1 MTENFMSIKRIY
13 LDNAA
18 TTPVDPAVLKEMMP
32 YFSKKFGNPF
42 SVHSFGQEAKVA
54 IDNARDQV
62 AKFLGSSAE
71 EVFFTSGATESN
83 NWTVN
88 GILTKVKANMAEK
101 PSSVFTPHLI
111 TSAFEHHCVLNSSLA
126 NEKSGVKLSL
136 IKPKSD
142 GVIDVK
148 DIAKEITDATVLISI
163 MYVNNEVGTIQPIK
177 EIGEIVKKIRA
188 ERAAK
193 GNKLPL
199 YFHTD
204 AVQAANY
211 LNCNVDYLGVDLL
224 TISAHKI
231 YGPKGV
237 GALYVRRGT
246 RIAPSQHGGEQE
258 SNMRAGTHNVPGIVG
273 LGKAVSL
280 IPKHQKSLPKM
291 KKLRDKLVAEVM
303 KINGTQINGS
313 MEFRT
318 PNNANFSFRGIE
330 GESLIISLDME
341 GIAASTGSACSSAS
355 LEPSHVL
362 TSMGISPE
370 VAHAS
375 LRLTLGKDTSESDIN
390 YAIKTL
396 PPVIERLRKISG
408 R

>member
-1 MTENFMSIKRIY
+1 MPKRIY

-54 IDNARDQV
+54 IDNAREQV
-62 AKFLGSSAE
+62 ANFLGASPE
-71 EVFFTSGATESN
+71 EIFFTSGATESN
-83 NWTVN
+83 NWAIN
-88 GILTKVKANMAEK
+88 GIIAKVKTNMEEK
-101 PSSVFTPHLI
+101 QGSVFVPHII

-126 NEKSGVKLSL
+126 SEKAGTKLTL
-136 IKPKSD
+136 IKPKTD
-142 GVIDVK
+142 GVIDAQ
-148 DIAKEITDATVLISI
+148 DIAKAIIDQTVLISI

-177 EIGEIVKKIRA
+177 EIGEIVKKVKA
-188 ERAAK
+188 ERAVK
-193 GNKLPL
+193 GNKTPL

-211 LNCNVDYLGVDLL
+211 LNCNVDYLGADLL
-224 TISAHKI
+224 TISGHKI

-237 GALYVRRGT
+237 GALYIRRGA
-246 RIAPSQHGGEQE
+246 RITPSQRGGEQE
-258 SNMRAGTHNVPGIVG
+258 SNLRAGTHNVPGIVG
-273 LGKAVSL
+273 LGKAISL
-280 IPKHQKSLPKM
+280 IPKHQKGLPKM
-291 KKLRDKLVAEVM
+291 KKLRDKLVADIM

-318 PNNANFSFRGIE
+318 PNNANFSFRGVE

-341 GIAASTGSACSSAS
+341 GIAGSTGSACSSAS

-362 TSMGISPE
+362 TSMGIPPE

-375 LRLTLGKDTSESDIN
+375 LRLTLGKDTTEKEIDYVIR
-390 YAIKTL
+390 TL
-396 PPVIERLRKISG
+396 PAIIQRLRKISG

>member
-1 MTENFMSIKRIY
+1 MPKHIY

-54 IDNARDQV
+54 IDNAREQV
-62 AKFLGSSAE
+62 AKFLGAKAE
-71 EVFFTSGATESN
+71 EIYFTSGATESN
-83 NWTVN
+83 NWAVGGIISAVN
-88 GILTKVKANMAEK
+88 SDSRFQK
-101 PSSVFTPHLI
+101 PSFSPHI
-111 TSAFEHHCVLNSSLA
+111 IISAMEHHCVLNTSLA
-126 NEKSGVKLSL
+126 RQKGGAKLTVIRPKNNGVVNVNE
-136 IKPKSD
+136 
-142 GVIDVK
+142 
-148 DIAKEITDATVLISI
+148 IAEAIGNETVLVSI

-177 EIGEIVKKIRA
+177 EIGEVVKRVKS
-188 ERAAK
+188 ERAAA

-211 LNCNVDYLGVDLL
+211 LDCKVDSLGVDLL
-224 TISAHKI
+224 TLSAHKI

-237 GALYVRRGT
+237 GCLYIRRGT
-246 RIAPSQHGGEQE
+246 KIGPSQYGGEQE
-258 SNMRAGTHNVPGIVG
+258 SNLRAGTHNVPGIVG

-280 IPKHQKSLPKM
+280 IEEHKKSLPKM
-291 KKLRDKLVAEVM
+291 KKLRDKLMSEVL
-303 KINGTQINGS
+303 KIPGSQLNGS
-313 MEFRT
+313 ADLRT

-330 GESLIISLDME
+330 GESLIISLDMA
-341 GIAASTGSACSSAS
+341 GIAGSTGSACSSAS

-362 TSMGISPE
+362 TAMGIPAE
-370 VAHAS
+370 IAHGS
-375 LRLTLGKDTSESDIN
+375 LRLTLGKDTTEADIN

-396 PPVIERLRKISG
+396 PPIIERLRKISG

>member
-1 MTENFMSIKRIY
+1 MPKHIY

-62 AKFLGSSAE
+62 AKFLGCSAE

-88 GILTKVKANMAEK
+88 GILTKVKANMAAK
-101 PSSVFTPHLI
+101 PGSTFQPHII

-126 NEKSGVKLSL
+126 SEKSGAKLSL
-136 IKPKSD
+136 IKPKAD
-142 GVIDVK
+142 GVIDAQNV
-148 DIAKEITDATVLISI
+148 AEAITDQTVLVSV

-177 EIGEIVKKIRA
+177 EIGEAVKKAKA
-188 ERAAK
+188 ERLAT

-224 TISAHKI
+224 TLSAHKI
-231 YGPKGV
+231 YGPKGI
-237 GALYVRRGT
+237 GCLYLRRGT
-246 RIAPSQHGGEQE
+246 RIAPSLYGGEQE

-280 IPKHQKSLPKM
+280 ISKHQKSLAKM
-291 KKLRDKLVAEVM
+291 KKLRDKLFTELM
-303 KINGTQINGS
+303 KINGAQINGS
-313 MEFRT
+313 REFRT

-330 GESLIISLDME
+330 GESLIISLDMA

-375 LRLTLGKDTSESDIN
+375 LRLTLGKDTTESDIN
-390 YAIKTL
+390 YVIKTL
-396 PPVIERLRKISG
+396 PPIIERLRKISG

>member
-1 MTENFMSIKRIY
+1 MIKRIY

-18 TTPVDPAVLKEMMP
+18 TTPVDAAVLKEMMP
-32 YFSKKFGNPF
+32 YFQKKFGNPF
-42 SVHSFGQEAKVA
+42 SVHSFGQEARVA
-54 IDNARDQV
+54 IDNAREQV
-62 AKFLGSSAE
+62 ANFLGANPE

-88 GILTKVKANMAEK
+88 GIISKIKAGMAEK
-101 PSSVFTPHLI
+101 PGNVFIPHII
-111 TSAFEHHCVLNSSLA
+111 TSAFEHHCVLNSSLSS
-126 NEKSGVKLSL
+126 EKAGTKLTL
-136 IKPKSD
+136 IKPKPD
-142 GVIDVK
+142 GVIDAEN
-148 DIAKEITDATVLISI
+148 IAKAITDETVLISI

-177 EIGEIVKKIRA
+177 EIGEIVKKAKA
-188 ERAAK
+188 ERVAK

-211 LNCNVDYLGVDLL
+211 LNCNVNDLGVDLL
-224 TISAHKI
+224 TLSAHKI

-237 GALYVRRGT
+237 GCLYVRRGT
-246 RIAPSQHGGEQE
+246 RIAPSQQGGEQE
-258 SNMRAGTHNVPGIVG
+258 SNMRAGTHNVPGIVAM
-273 LGKAVSL
+273 GKAVSL
-280 IPKHQKSLPKM
+280 IEKHKKSLPKM
-291 KKLRDKLVAEVM
+291 KKLRDKLFTELM

-313 MEFRT
+313 VEFRT

-330 GESLIISLDME
+330 GESLIISLDMA
-341 GIAASTGSACSSAS
+341 GIASSTGSACSSAS

-362 TSMGISPE
+362 TSMGIPPE

-375 LRLTLGKDTSESDIN
+375 LRLTLGKDTTEQEIN
-390 YAIKTL
+390 YVIKTL
-396 PPVIERLRKISG
+396 PPIIERLRKISG

>member
-1 MTENFMSIKRIY
+1 MLKRIY

-54 IDNARDQV
+54 IDDARDEV
-62 AKFLGSSAE
+62 AKFLGAGAE

-83 NWTVN
+83 NWAIN
-88 GILTKVKANMAEK
+88 GVLAKIKANMREK
-101 PSSVFTPHLI
+101 SNNDFAPHII

-126 NEKSGVKLSL
+126 SEKAGAKLNL
-136 IKPKSD
+136 IRPKAD
-142 GVIDVK
+142 GILDPQS
-148 DIAKEITDATVLISI
+148 IIRAITDQTVLISI

-177 EIGEIVKKIRA
+177 EIGEIVKKIR
-188 ERAAK
+188 EKRISQ
-193 GNKLPL
+193 GNKTPL

-211 LNCNVDYLGVDLL
+211 LNCNVEDLGVDLL

-231 YGPKGV
+231 YGPKGI
-237 GALYVRRGT
+237 GALYIRRGT
-246 RIAPSQHGGEQE
+246 KIAPSQYGGEQE
-258 SNMRAGTHNVPGIVG
+258 TNLRAGTHNVPGIIG

-280 IPKHQKSLPKM
+280 IAQNQKTLPKI
-291 KKLRDKLVAEVM
+291 KKLRDKLSTEIM
-303 KINGTQINGS
+303 KISGTRINGS
-313 MEFRT
+313 MEYRV
-318 PNNANFSFRGIE
+318 PNNVNFSFRGIE
-330 GESLIISLDME
+330 GESLIISLDMA

-362 TSMGISPE
+362 SSMGISPE

-375 LRLTLGKDTSESDIN
+375 LRLTLGKDTSDQDIN
-390 YAIKTL
+390 YVIKTL
-396 PPVIERLRKISG
+396 PPIIERLRKISG

>member
-1 MTENFMSIKRIY
+1 MPKRIY

-54 IDNARDQV
+54 IDNAREQV
-62 AKFLGSSAE
+62 AKFLGASAE
-71 EVFFTSGATESN
+71 EIYFTSGATESN

-88 GILTKVKANMAEK
+88 GILAKVKASMAEK
-101 PSSVFTPHLI
+101 SGSAFTPHII

-126 NEKSGVKLSL
+126 SQKSGVKLSL
-136 IKPKSD
+136 IKPKMD
-142 GVIDVK
+142 GVIDAQN
-148 DIAKEITDATVLISI
+148 IAKEITDATVLISI

-177 EIGEIVKKIRA
+177 EIGEIIKKVKI

-193 GNKLPL
+193 GNKNPL

-224 TISAHKI
+224 TLSAHKI

-237 GALYVRRGT
+237 GALYVRRGVK
-246 RIAPSQHGGEQE
+246 IGPSQYGGEQE
-258 SNMRAGTHNVPGIVG
+258 SNLRAGTHNVPGIVS

-280 IPKHQKSLPKM
+280 INKHKKGLPKM
-291 KKLRDKLVAEVM
+291 KKLRDKLFTEIM

-313 MEFRT
+313 VEFRT

-330 GESLIISLDME
+330 GESLIISLDMA
-341 GIAASTGSACSSAS
+341 GIAGSTGSACSSAS

-362 TSMGISPE
+362 SSMGISPE

-375 LRLTLGKDTSESDIN
+375 LRFTLGKDTTEQEIN
-390 YAIKTL
+390 YVIKTL
-396 PPVIERLRKISG
+396 PGIIERLRKISG

>member
-1 MTENFMSIKRIY
+1 MTENFMSTKRIY

-54 IDNARDQV
+54 IDNAREQV
-62 AKFLGSSAE
+62 ANFLGANAE

-88 GILTKVKANMAEK
+88 GILTKVKASMAEK
-101 PSSVFTPHLI
+101 PESAFTPHII

-126 NEKSGVKLSL
+126 SEKSGVKLSL

-142 GVIDVK
+142 GVVK
-148 DIAKEITDATVLISI
+148 AEDIAKEITDTTVLISI

-177 EIGEIVKKIRA
+177 EIGEIVKKVKA
-188 ERAAK
+188 ERTAK
-193 GNKLPL
+193 GNKIPL

-273 LGKAVSL
+273 LGKAASL
-280 IPKHQKSLPKM
+280 ISKHQKSLPKM
-291 KKLRDKLVAEVM
+291 KKLRDKLVAEIM

-313 MEFRT
+313 IEFRT

-330 GESLIISLDME
+330 GESLIISLDMA
-341 GIAASTGSACSSAS
+341 GIAGSTGSACSSAS

-362 TSMGISPE
+362 TSMGIPPE

-375 LRLTLGKDTSESDIN
+375 LRLTLGKDTTEQEIN
-390 YAIKTL
+390 YVIKTL
-396 PPVIERLRKISG
+396 PVIIERLRKISG

>member
-1 MTENFMSIKRIY
+1 MPKHIY

-18 TTPVDPAVLKEMMP
+18 TTPVDPAVLKETMP

-54 IDNARDQV
+54 IDNAREQV

-83 NWTVN
+83 NWAIN
-88 GILTKVKANMAEK
+88 GVLSKIRSSFTEK
-101 PSSVFTPHLI
+101 NPQNAFVPHI
-111 TSAFEHHCVLNSSLA
+111 IISAFEHHCVLNTSLA
-126 NEKSGVKLSL
+126 AQKSGVKLTE
-136 IKPKSD
+136 IKPNKD
-142 GVIDVK
+142 GVVNASDVTK
-148 DIAKEITDATVLISI
+148 SITNETVLISV

-177 EIGEIVKKIRA
+177 EIGEAIKKA
-188 ERAAK
+188 KTERLVY
-193 GNKLPL
+193 GNKNPL
-199 YFHTD
+199 YFHID

-211 LNCNVDYLGVDLL
+211 LNCNVDHLGVDLL
-224 TISAHKI
+224 SLSAHKF
-231 YGPKGV
+231 YGPKGT
-237 GALYVRRGT
+237 GILYVRRGT
-246 RIAPSQHGGEQE
+246 RIGPSQYGGEQE

-273 LGKAVSL
+273 LGKAISL
-280 IPKHQKSLPKM
+280 IEKHKKGLAKM
-291 KKLRDKLVAEVM
+291 KKLRDKLISEVL
-303 KINGTQINGS
+303 KIEGSQLNGS
-313 MEFRT
+313 REFRT

-330 GESLIISLDME
+330 GESLIISLDMA

-362 TSMGISPE
+362 TAMGISPE

-375 LRLTLGKDTSESDIN
+375 LRLTLGKDTTPAEID
-390 YAIKTL
+390 YVIKTL
-396 PPVIERLRKISG
+396 PPIIERLRKISG

>member
-1 MTENFMSIKRIY
+1 MPKRIY

-18 TTPVDPAVLKEMMP
+18 TTPVDAAVLKEMMP

-54 IDNARDQV
+54 IDNAREQ
-62 AKFLGSSAE
+62 AANFLGASPE
-71 EVFFTSGATESN
+71 EIFFTSGATESN
-83 NWTVN
+83 NWAVG
-88 GILTKVKANMAEK
+88 GITEK
-101 PSSVFTPHLI
+101 LKSGFSIGGRAAGFVSTHI
-111 TSAFEHHCVLNSSLA
+111 IISAFEHHCVLNSSLA
-126 NEKSGVKLSL
+126 AQKSGVKLTMINPL
-136 IKPKSD
+136 KD
-142 GVIDVK
+142 GIVSAES
-148 DIAKEITDATVLISI
+148 IARAITDETVLVSI

-177 EIGEIVKKIRA
+177 EIGEAIKSARVARLS
-188 ERAAK
+188 K
-193 GNKLPL
+193 GNKIPL

-224 TISAHKI
+224 TLSAHKI

-237 GALYVRRGT
+237 GALYIRRGT
-246 RIAPSQHGGEQE
+246 VIGPSQYGGEQE
-258 SNMRAGTHNVPGIVG
+258 NNMRAGTHNVPGIAG
-273 LGKAVSL
+273 LGKAISL
-280 IPKHQKSLPKM
+280 IEKHKKGLVKM
-291 KKLRDKLVAEVM
+291 KKLRDKLFAEII

-313 MEFRT
+313 VEHRA

-330 GESLIISLDME
+330 GESLIISLDMA

-355 LEPSHVL
+355 LKPSHVL
-362 TSMGISPE
+362 TAMGIPPE

-375 LRLTLGKDTSESDIN
+375 LRLTLGKDTTEAEIDYVIR
-390 YAIKTL
+390 TL
-396 PPVIERLRKISG
+396 PAIIERLRKISG

>member
-1 MTENFMSIKRIY
+1 MRKRIY

-18 TTPVDPAVLKEMMP
+18 TTPVDSAVLKEMMP

-42 SVHSFGQEAKVA
+42 SVHGFGQEAKVA
-54 IDNARDQV
+54 IDNAREQV
-62 AKFLGSSAE
+62 ADFLGASPE
-71 EVFFTSGATESN
+71 EIFFTSGATESN

-88 GILTKVKANMAEK
+88 GILAKVKANMAEK
-101 PSSVFTPHLI
+101 PGSAFVPHLI

-126 NEKSGVKLSL
+126 SEKAGVKLSL
-136 IKPKSD
+136 IKPKAD
-142 GVIDVK
+142 GVVDAQDV
-148 DIAKEITDATVLISI
+148 AKAITDQTVLISI

-177 EIGEIVKKIRA
+177 EIGEIVKKVKA
-188 ERAAK
+188 ERAAGGSK
-193 GNKLPL
+193 TPL

-211 LNCNVDYLGVDLL
+211 LDCNVDHLGVDLL

-231 YGPKGV
+231 YGPKGI
-237 GALYVRRGT
+237 GALYIRRGT
-246 RIAPSQHGGEQE
+246 RIAPSLHGGEQE

-280 IPKHQKSLPKM
+280 TGKHRKGLPKM
-291 KKLRDKLVAEVM
+291 KKLRDRLFTEIM

-313 MEFRT
+313 LEFRT

-330 GESLIISLDME
+330 GESLIISLDMA
-341 GIAASTGSACSSAS
+341 GIAGSTGSACSSAS

-362 TSMGISPE
+362 TSMGIPPE

-375 LRLTLGKDTSESDIN
+375 LRLSLGKDTTEQEIN

-396 PPVIERLRKISG
+396 PPIIERLRKISG

>member
-1 MTENFMSIKRIY
+1 MPKRIY

-18 TTPVDPAVLKEMMP
+18 TTPVDKAVLKAMMP

-54 IDNARDQV
+54 VDSAREQV
-62 AKFLGSSAE
+62 ANFLGAKPE

-83 NWTVN
+83 NWAVN
-88 GILTKVKANMAEK
+88 GILKKAMPAGLPAERTEETF
-101 PSSVFTPHLI
+101 VPHI
-111 TSAFEHHCVLNSSLA
+111 VTTAFEHHCVLNSSLA
-126 NEKSGVKLSL
+126 AQKAGFKVTIVK
-136 IKPKSD
+136 PQAN
-142 GVIDVK
+142 GVINLRDIEHAITK
-148 DIAKEITDATVLISI
+148 DTVLVSV
-163 MYVNNEVGTIQPIK
+163 MYVNNEVGTIQPIR
-177 EIGEIVKKIRA
+177 EIGAIIKEKKYVRQQLQ
-188 ERAAK
+188 
-193 GNKLPL
+193 NKTPL

-211 LNCNVDYLGVDLL
+211 LDCNVDFLGVDML
-224 TISAHKI
+224 TLSAHKI

-246 RIAPSQHGGEQE
+246 RIAPSQYGGEQE

-280 IPKHQKSLPKM
+280 IPKHQKGLVKM
-291 KKLRDKLVAEVM
+291 RKLRDKLVNEIL
-303 KINGTQINGS
+303 KIPASQVNGS
-313 MEFRT
+313 LKFRT

-330 GESLIISLDME
+330 GESLVISLDME

-362 TSMGISPE
+362 TSMGISHE
-370 VAHAS
+370 IAHAS
-375 LRLTLGKDTSESDIN
+375 LRLSLGKDTTPQEID
-390 YAIKTL
+390 YVIKKM
-396 PPVIERLRKISG
+396 PPIIERLRKISG
-408 R
+408 RR

>member
-1 MTENFMSIKRIY
+1 MPQKRIY

-18 TTPVDPAVLKEMMP
+18 TTPVDAAVLKEMAP
-32 YFSKKFGNPF
+32 YFMKKFGNPF

-54 IDNARDQV
+54 IDNAREQ
-62 AKFLGSSAE
+62 AANFLGAGPE

-83 NWTVN
+83 NWAVN
-88 GILTKVKANMAEK
+88 GILKNVMSSFAVQK
-101 PSSVFTPHLI
+101 PGSFFIPHI
-111 TSAFEHHCVLNSSLA
+111 IISAMEHHCVLNSSLSA
-126 NEKSGVKLSL
+126 QKSGAKLTMIRPDKQGIVSA
-136 IKPKSD
+136 D
-142 GVIDVK
+142 E
-148 DIAKEITDATVLISI
+148 IAKSITDETVLISI

-177 EIGEIVKKIRA
+177 EIGEIVRKTRA
-188 ERAAK
+188 QRQGKE
-193 GNKLPL
+193 NKLPI

-211 LNCNVDYLGVDLL
+211 LNCNVDYLGADLL
-224 TISAHKI
+224 TLSAHKI

-237 GALYVRRGT
+237 GALYIRRGA
-246 RIAPSQHGGEQE
+246 RIAPSQYGGEQE
-258 SNMRAGTHNVPGIVG
+258 SNLRAGTHNVPGIVG

-280 IPKHQKSLPKM
+280 IAKHQKGLVKM
-291 KKLRDKLVAEVM
+291 KKLRDKLFAEII

-313 MEFRT
+313 LEFRA

-330 GESLIISLDME
+330 GESLVISLDME

-370 VAHAS
+370 IAHAS
-375 LRLTLGKDTSESDIN
+375 LRLTLGKDTTEQDIN
-390 YAIKTL
+390 YVIKKL
-396 PPVIERLRKISG
+396 PPIIERLRKISG

>member
-1 MTENFMSIKRIY
+1 MPKRIY

-18 TTPVDPAVLKEMMP
+18 TTPVDSAVLKEMMP
-32 YFSKKFGNPF
+32 YFSKKFGNSF

-54 IDNARDQV
+54 IDNAREQV
-62 AKFLGSSAE
+62 ANFFGVNPE

-83 NWTVN
+83 NWAVN
-88 GILTKVKANMAEK
+88 GILMKIRASMAEK
-101 PSSVFTPHLI
+101 SGNIFVPHII

-126 NEKSGVKLSL
+126 NEKVGTKLSL
-136 IKPKSD
+136 IKPKKD
-142 GVIDVK
+142 GVIDAQ
-148 DIAKEITDATVLISI
+148 DIIKEITDETVLISI

-177 EIGEIVKKIRA
+177 EIGEIVKNIKADRA
-188 ERAAK
+188 TK
-193 GNKLPL
+193 GNKTPL

-204 AVQAANY
+204 AVQAMNY
-211 LNCNVDYLGVDLL
+211 LNCNVDNLGVDLL
-224 TISAHKI
+224 SFSAHKF

-246 RIAPSQHGGEQE
+246 HIAPSQHGGEQE

-273 LGKAVSL
+273 MGKAINL
-280 IPKHQKSLPKM
+280 ILKHQKSLPKI
-291 KKLRDKLVAEVM
+291 KKLRDKLFSEIM

-313 MEFRT
+313 LEFRT

-330 GESLIISLDME
+330 GESLIISLDMA

-375 LRLTLGKDTSESDIN
+375 LRLTLGKDTTEQEIN
-390 YAIKTL
+390 YVIKTL
-396 PPVIERLRKISG
+396 PSIIERLRKISG